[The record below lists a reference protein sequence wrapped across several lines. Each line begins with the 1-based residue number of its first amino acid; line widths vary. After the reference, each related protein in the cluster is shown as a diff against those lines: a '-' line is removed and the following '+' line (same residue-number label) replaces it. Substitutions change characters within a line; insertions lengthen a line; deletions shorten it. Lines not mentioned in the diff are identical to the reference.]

1 MPTWFFPTF
10 RDARIVW
17 SMPVQSIIQQY
28 EFIVV
33 DCPPSLSL
41 LSINALVA
49 ADAFIVPLVPQYLAL
64 EGLVN
69 LLEAVDRIREGIGTK
84 TELLGLLLTLV
95 DYRTNVAREIV
106 SMIRGHY
113 EDQVFKTEIPVNIRL
128 AEAPSFGQTIFDYAK
143 KSSGAVAYQRLADEF
158 LERCH
163 KALNK

>member
-1 MPTWFFPTF
+1 MELANADLVLAGVQG
-10 RDARIVW
+10 RENRLELAIRI
-17 SMPVQSIIQQY
+17 IIQEY

-84 TELLGLLLTLV
+84 AELQGLLLTQV
-95 DYRTNVAREIV
+95 DYRTKVAREIV
-106 SMIRGHY
+106 AMIREHY
-113 EDQVFKTEIPVNIRL
+113 KDQVFKTEIPVNIRL
-128 AEAPSFGQTIFDYAK
+128 AEAPSFGQTIFD
-143 KSSGAVAYQRLADEF
+143 
-158 LERCH
+158 
-163 KALNK
+163 LN